1 MKFLFN
7 IVFPQFVLVYKFVQ
21 YSILDWCGCAEK
33 IPQYR
38 LQEFV
43 PQKHVVSNIE
53 LLLSKCS
60 LSIYL
65 HVQLVMDC
73 VPKIGFLVLVIASF
87 GFLLSSQGFVALS
100 HLLSSIFI

>member
-1 MKFLFN
+1 MNFLFD
-7 IVFPQFVLVYKFVQ
+7 IAFPQFVLVYKYVQ
-21 YSILDWCGCAEK
+21 YYILDWCGCAEK

>member
-1 MKFLFN
+1 MNFLFD

-21 YSILDWCGCAEK
+21 YILYSRDWCGCAEK

-87 GFLLSSQGFVALS
+87 G
-100 HLLSSIFI
+100 